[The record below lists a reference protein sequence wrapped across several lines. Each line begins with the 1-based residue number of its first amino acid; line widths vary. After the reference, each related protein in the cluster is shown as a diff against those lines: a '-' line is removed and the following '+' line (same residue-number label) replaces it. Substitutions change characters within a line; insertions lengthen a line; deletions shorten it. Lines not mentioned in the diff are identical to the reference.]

1 MQPPPFRRY
10 SLVDQLISHVDRAL
24 YDVFCEQRASR
35 PNPAE
40 SIKEKARLGPEQ
52 SRNAA
57 SLMRVNHAGEVCAQ
71 ALYHGQSL
79 TARDPSLRDKLRQAS
94 SEESDHLAWCRQRLT
109 ELDSRPSYLDLL
121 LYVGSMA
128 IGSTAGILGD
138 RWNLGFL
145 AETEH
150 QVVRHLDSHLAR
162 LPQQDVKS
170 RAIVSQMREDE
181 LGHAELAEDL
191 GAAELPKPVKSFM
204 RFTAKVMTTLTERI

>member
-1 MQPPPFRRY
+1 MPANKFRHY
-10 SLVDQLISHVDRAL
+10 SLADRIIGHVDQAL

-35 PNPAE
+35 ANPSDSAE
-40 SIKEKARLGPEQ
+40 EKEALAPTQ
-52 SRNAA
+52 SKKAA

-79 TARDPSLRDKLRQAS
+79 TARDSSLRDKLRQAS
-94 SEESDHLAWCRQRLT
+94 NEESDHLAWCRSRLS
-109 ELDSRPSYLDLL
+109 ELDSRPSYLDPL
-121 LYVGSMA
+121 LYAGSMA
-128 IGSTAGILGD
+128 IGTAAGILGD

-162 LPQQDVKS
+162 LPQQDAKS

-181 LGHAELAEDL
+181 LGHAELAENL
-191 GAAELPKPVKSFM
+191 GAAELPKPVKSLM
-204 RFTAKVMTTLTERI
+204 HLTAKVMTTLTERI